1 MEFPKTR
8 RENLTWRTNLL
19 RRCQTDIPYRLK
31 MKELFHRDILF
42 AFNAFFYTYDP
53 RKRPFHNIPFATW
66 EFQDPEILALQAA
79 IAEGRDHLIE
89 KTRDMGVSWIVLLV
103 FLHAWL
109 DPIGGTEFLLG
120 SRIEDYVDKKG
131 DMRTLFQKERY
142 ALYKLPKWLR
152 PEGFKEKKHDNYM
165 RLYNP
170 ETGAVIAGE
179 SNNPNFSTGGRYAGI
194 LFDEFAKWEST
205 DESAWTAAGDA
216 SPCRIA
222 VSTPFG
228 AGGQYYKLVTDG
240 KTKRTTLHWKLHPEK
255 SLGISCVWPP
265 PNEDD
270 KGRMGEHWEPE
281 IKLTSP
287 WYAKE
292 CLRRSP
298 TEIAQ
303 ELDID
308 YIGAGNP
315 VFDGRALTSLRFYH
329 KIPDEPIAWGKLKLE
344 ELEVELSKEAPID
357 DEGYLIVYEMLN
369 PTHRYTVGWDVV
381 EGVEDGDYAV
391 GTVLDRMT
399 KDIVAVYFSKID
411 EVMLSRVVKIV
422 NEFYSTES
430 ESVDAPWCGIET
442 NGPGLSTFD
451 FTILLGV
458 TNLFM
463 APRYDVIKGGVSYK
477 KGWRTDTNSR
487 NELISGIKN
496 YLIGRA
502 GKLNSQRLVGEL
514 LTFVRSKTGKAQAKS
529 GTHDDMVM
537 SFGIAL
543 QIDDLLP
550 LEYEVIKKARP
561 DYPGQEYINPR
572 REELVIEEDNSIGAR
587 CLRTATKARDAL
599 EHPEVLEMRGGYY
612 A

>member
-1 MEFPKTR
+1 MIFPKTR
-8 RENLTWRTNLL
+8 RENLTWRTNML
-19 RRCQTDIPYRLK
+19 RRCQTDISYRYK

-66 EFQDPEILALQAA
+66 EFQDPEILELQNA
-79 IAEGRDHLIE
+79 IKQGYDALIE
-89 KTRDMGVSWIVLLV
+89 KTRDMGVSWTVLLV

-131 DMRTLFQKERY
+131 DMRTLFQKVRY

-152 PEGFKEKKHDNYM
+152 PKGFHEKKHDNYM
-165 RLYNP
+165 RLFNP
-170 ETGAVIAGE
+170 ETGAVISGE

-228 AGGQYYKLVTDG
+228 AGGQYYRLVTDG
-240 KTKRTTLHWKLHPEK
+240 KTKRITLHWKLHPEK
-255 SLGISCVWPP
+255 SLGLSCVWPS

-270 KGRMGEHWEPE
+270 KRRMGDHWEPD
-281 IKLTSP
+281 IKLVSP
-287 WYAKE
+287 WYDKE
-292 CLRRSP
+292 CLRRTP

-329 KIPDEPIAWGKLKLE
+329 KMPDEPIAWGKLGLE
-344 ELEVELSKEAPID
+344 DLEVEVLKEAPLD
-357 DEGYLIVYEMLN
+357 SEGFLIVYNMFN
-369 PTHRYTVGWDVV
+369 PKHRYCTAWDVV
-381 EGVEDGDYAV
+381 EGVEEGDYAF
-391 GTVLDRMT
+391 GTILDRMT
-399 KDIVAVYFSKID
+399 KDVVAVYYSKID
-411 EVMLSRVVKIV
+411 EVMLSRVIKIV
-422 NEFYSTES
+422 QDFYSPEPDS
-430 ESVDAPWCGIET
+430 ADAPWCGIET

-451 FTILLGV
+451 YAILLNI

-463 APRYDVIKGGVSYK
+463 APRYDVVKGGVSYK

-487 NELISGIKN
+487 NELISGVRS
-496 YLIGRA
+496 YLIDRA
-502 GKLNSQRLVGEL
+502 GTLNSQRIVGEL
-514 LTFVRSKTGKAQAKS
+514 LTFVRSRTGKAQAKS
-529 GTHDDMVM
+529 GTHDDGVM

-543 QIDDLLP
+543 QIDDLVP
-550 LEYEVIKKARP
+550 LDYEEIKAARN
-561 DYPGQEYINPR
+561 ENEFTEFN
-572 REELVIEEDNSIGAR
+572 REDHKVEEDTSIEAK
-587 CLRTATKARDAL
+587 CLETALKTRDL
-599 EHPEVLEMRGGYY
+599 IEHPEVLEMRGGWY